1 MPPVGFEPTISAG
14 ERPQTHALDRAA
26 TGTGKIDL
34 LLLAALDGNYEI
46 IIVLHLLDVNQ
57 ESDTRCCLSA
67 KFGAAIFLGGLVNN
81 GLFVAVAV
89 T

>member
-1 MPPVGFEPTISAG
+1 
-14 ERPQTHALDRAA
+14 
-26 TGTGKIDL
+26 
-34 LLLAALDGNYEI
+34 
-46 IIVLHLLDVNQ
+46 LLDVNQ